1 MPALPSRNQRI
12 QVKKKHS
19 TAKRAFMRVTGV
31 QILCRKA
38 EVVVG
43 VRGRDLSGVASLGES
58 GRCFRVVWKKG
69 MQQTR
74 HAKRRRQL
82 LDVVKLIES
91 HCRGSHSESIHIW
104 IWNLGRLN
112 RPSHSPRAR
121 RPRPY
126 SWLSKF
132 TTIFLTSTHNGAAL
146 ISLFESNLHL
156 VSVTG
161 KDTDESSVRYLIWEY
176 LLLRK

>member
-1 MPALPSRNQRI
+1 MFPSR
-12 QVKKKHS
+12 
-19 TAKRAFMRVTGV
+19 M
-31 QILCRKA
+31 
-38 EVVVG
+38 E
-43 VRGRDLSGVASLGES
+43 E
-58 GRCFRVVWKKG
+58 
-69 MQQTR
+69 R
-74 HAKRRRQL
+74 HATDTSRTEQLLAFSMKRRRQL

-132 TTIFLTSTHNGAAL
+132 TTMFLASTHNGAAL
-146 ISLFESNLHL
+146 TSALKSNLHL
-156 VSVTG
+156 MSVTG
-161 KDTDESSVRYLIWEY
+161 KDTDELFVRNLILE
-176 LLLRK
+176 